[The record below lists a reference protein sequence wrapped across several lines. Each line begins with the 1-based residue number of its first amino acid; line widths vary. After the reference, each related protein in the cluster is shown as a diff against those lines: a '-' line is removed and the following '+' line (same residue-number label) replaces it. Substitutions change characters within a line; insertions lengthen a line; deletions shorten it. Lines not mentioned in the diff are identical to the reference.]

1 MEQVFEYADRVAVV
15 RRAEQFA
22 GYLLVTVPEMMPSPK
37 PVTYVDMVFARTDAE
52 EPSGWRFEDRA
63 DPGVESAQEELAA
76 SMLEWYGTAFRVSWL
91 DDVEADRIRTTI
103 FG

>member
-37 PVTYVDMVFARTDAE
+37 PVTYVDMVFARPDAE

-76 SMLEWYGTAFRVSWL
+76 STLEWYGTSFDVQWL
-91 DDVEADRIRTTI
+91 DGAEAEAVRAK
-103 FG
+103 FC